1 MKRNEAKRLILQE
14 WDDWVAKNLPHGQK
28 ARGTDGLI
36 FFGYLQK
43 QRPHLLEFKT
53 SGDRWL
59 TVHGW
64 LSRAG
69 KIIRTMPV

>member
-36 FFGYLQK
+36 FFGYLQ
-43 QRPHLLEFKT
+43 
-53 SGDRWL
+53 
-59 TVHGW
+59 
-64 LSRAG
+64 
-69 KIIRTMPV
+69 